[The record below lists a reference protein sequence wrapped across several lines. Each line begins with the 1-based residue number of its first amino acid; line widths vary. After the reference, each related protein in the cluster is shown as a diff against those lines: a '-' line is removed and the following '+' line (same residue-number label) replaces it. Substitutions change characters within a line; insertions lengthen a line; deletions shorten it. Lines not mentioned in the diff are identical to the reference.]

1 MSIGRALGGVA
12 VVLLCGAFVP
22 IGSCAKGCGRAASS
36 GGDDIARATA
46 VSGARYTDDL
56 ARSGAGY
63 GDDLARSGTRYSDE
77 VAVGAGRA
85 TDDIALGGALH
96 HGDDL
101 AAAELDLSK
110 LSLTPK
116 QSKAMDKALDV
127 AKDAGQ
133 EALGMLADSD
143 EENDDEAKANLDRA
157 TKQLDRKLAATLNA
171 DQLRQFHATYG
182 SSADVIT
189 WLAASQPS
197 APAKP

>member
-12 VVLLCGAFVP
+12 AVLLCGAFVP
-22 IGSCAKGCGRAASS
+22 VGSCAKGCGRAASS
-36 GGDDIARATA
+36 GGDDIARTTA
-46 VSGARYTDDL
+46 FSGTRYTDDI

-63 GDDLARSGTRYSDE
+63 GDDLARSGTRYSDD

-85 TDDIALGGALH
+85 TDDVAIGGMH

-110 LSLTPK
+110 LDLTPK

-133 EALGMLADSD
+133 EALGMLADDD
-143 EENDDEAKANLDRA
+143 EGNDEEAKADLDRA
-157 TKQLDRKLAATLNA
+157 TKQLDRKLAATLNR

-197 APAKP
+197 VAPKK